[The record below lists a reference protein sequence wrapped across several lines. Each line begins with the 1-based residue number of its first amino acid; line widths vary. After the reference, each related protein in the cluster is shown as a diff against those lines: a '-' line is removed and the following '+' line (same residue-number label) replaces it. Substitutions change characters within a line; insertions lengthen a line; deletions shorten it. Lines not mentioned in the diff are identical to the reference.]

1 MNAITRPTS
10 EQLETA
16 RATAAYLARQVEHA
30 DRKADNALLG
40 VFVALVVAGGLA
52 WALLTWADCTASG
65 AAMCTMAITPTRPNL
80 WRRLLRAVRGYF
92 RLWHIRW
99 AEDDVRYLEEDL
111 EAAQAWVMAA
121 PAVIAHRRALLDALR
136 VQAMS
141 DELDSRVR

>member
-1 MNAITRPTS
+1 MNTRPTS
-10 EQLETA
+10 DDLEAA
-16 RATAAYLARQVEHA
+16 RAAVAHHAHQVEQA
-30 DRKADNALLG
+30 DRRVDQALRS
-40 VFVALVVAGGLA
+40 VAVAMAVGGGLA
-52 WALLTWADCTASG
+52 WALLAWADCTASG

-80 WRRLLRAVRGYF
+80 WRRLVRAVRAYV
-92 RLWHIRW
+92 RQWHIRW

-141 DELDSRVR
+141 EDLDSRAR